1 MRRAAPAA
9 APVAVDKEVKRKQR
23 MGDIKLDL
31 HRVLLDNLNLA
42 ALEHATE
49 ADLRAEINAISAEHL
64 NDNAI
69 VLGREDRIILNKEL
83 YDEVT
88 GLGPLETLL
97 QDESV
102 NDILVN
108 GPQQI
113 FVERSGKLELT
124 DVTFKDERHLLRI
137 IDKIVSA
144 VGRRVD
150 ESKPYVDA
158 RLKDGSRFNAMV
170 PPVAVDGSL
179 VSIRKFKKDK
189 LGIDDLVQ
197 FGAFSEEMAAY
208 LQAAVSTR
216 LNVIV
221 SGGTGSGKTTT
232 LNALSSF
239 IADDE
244 RILTIEDTAELQLQ
258 QTHVGRMESRP
269 PNVEGKGE
277 VSPRDCL
284 KNALRMRPDRIIVGE
299 TRGEE
304 VIDMLQ
310 AMNTGHDGSM
320 TTIHANNPRDGISR
334 LENMVA
340 MAGIEMPLK
349 AVRSQISSAVNLI
362 VQASRLQDGS
372 RRMTSITEITGM
384 EGDVISMQEIFRFQR
399 VGPDARQQ
407 DHRPLS
413 QPQACAA
420 TSPSASASGA
430 MICPRPSLN
439 PSQRSKPHGHQCR
452 THHLRSDLYRR
463 AGARRRASIWRLFG
477 RSISLNSRV
486 NRRLEMIEKGD
497 TPRGGAGQI
506 CARRC
511 SSTRKSKG
519 IPLYSLWLSEK
530 AQKGRDCLLPATADH
545 GDGRPFGS
553 VLPWP
558 DRRHRDRSTRAHRR
572 LHRHGG
578 RCCVYVGVHES
589 QQAHGDHRRTAPR
602 CGRAD
607 GALLARRSPVH
618 QRHHHR
624 EQRNPRPACLRIR
637 CDRG

>member
-1 MRRAAPAA
+1 MFSRYKKQPEAQP
-9 APVAVDKEVKRKQR
+9 VDKAAQAQPAPSASVAEKEPTANAVVRRPIKKKTAEVASSDRDRKRKER
-23 MGDIKLDL
+23 LGEIKIEL
-31 HRVLLDNLNLA
+31 HRELLENLNLA
-42 ALEHATE
+42 ALENAGE
-49 ADLRAEINAISAEHL
+49 ADLRAEISAIASEVL
-64 NDNAI
+64 ETRNI
-69 VLGREDRIILNKEL
+69 VLNREDRTQLNKEL

-113 FVERSGKLELT
+113 FVERFGKLELS
-124 DVTFKDERHLLRI
+124 DITFKDEKHLMRI

-150 ESKPYVDA
+150 ESNPYVDA
-158 RLKDGSRFNAMV
+158 RLADGSRFNAMV
-170 PPVAVDGSL
+170 PPIAVDGSL

-189 LGIDDLVQ
+189 LAIDDLVN
-197 FGAFSEEMAAY
+197 FGAFTEEMAAY

-216 LNVIV
+216 LNIIV

-239 IADDE
+239 IDDAE

-299 TRGEE
+299 TRGAE

-320 TTIHANNPRDGISR
+320 TTIHANSARDGISR
-334 LENMVA
+334 LENMIA
-340 MAGIEMPLK
+340 MAGIEMPIK

-384 EGDVISMQEIFRFQR
+384 EGDVISMQELFRFQR
-399 VGPDARQQ
+399 VGLTPDNKIIG
-407 DHRPLS
+407 HFT
-413 QPQACAA
+413 A
-420 TSPSASASGA
+420 TGV
-430 MICPRPSLN
+430 
-439 PSQRSKPHGHQCR
+439 RSHYSERFRLWGF
-452 THHLRSDLYRR
+452 DLP
-463 AGARRRASIWRLFG
+463 ASIYDPTT
-477 RSISLNSRV
+477 
-486 NRRLEMIEKGD
+486 M
-497 TPRGGAGQI
+497 
-506 CARRC
+506 
-511 SSTRKSKG
+511 
-519 IPLYSLWLSEK
+519 
-530 AQKGRDCLLPATADH
+530 
-545 GDGRPFGS
+545 
-553 VLPWP
+553 
-558 DRRHRDRSTRAHRR
+558 
-572 LHRHGG
+572 
-578 RCCVYVGVHES
+578 
-589 QQAHGDHRRTAPR
+589 
-602 CGRAD
+602 
-607 GALLARRSPVH
+607 
-618 QRHHHR
+618 
-624 EQRNPRPACLRIR
+624 
-637 CDRG
+637 

>member
-1 MRRAAPAA
+1 MFSKYKKPSATPPAASKEAAPVADIASAKPAAAAAVTRKAAPAA
-9 APVAVDKEVKRKQR
+9 SAQVTPMDKERKRKER
-23 MGDIKLDL
+23 MGEIKLDL
-31 HRVLLDNLNLA
+31 HRVLLDNLNLS

-49 ADLRAEINAISAEHL
+49 QDLRQEISAISSEFL
-64 NDNAI
+64 EERSI
-69 VLGREDRIILNKEL
+69 VLNREDRQNLTSEL

-97 QDESV
+97 KDETV

-150 ESKPYVDA
+150 ESNPYVDA

-189 LGIDDLVQ
+189 LGIDDLVE
-197 FGAFSEEMAAY
+197 FGAFTEEMAAY
-208 LQAAVSTR
+208 LQAAVATR

-239 IADDE
+239 IDNAE

-320 TTIHANNPRDGISR
+320 TTIHANSARDGVSR
-334 LENMVA
+334 LENMIA

-384 EGDVISMQEIFRFQR
+384 EGEVISMQEIFRYQR
-399 VGPDARQQ
+399 VGLTPENKIIGHFTATGVRSAYAERFRMWGYDL
-407 DHRPLS
+407 PPS
-413 QPQACAA
+413 IYEPIAA
-420 TSPSASASGA
+420 
-430 MICPRPSLN
+430 
-439 PSQRSKPHGHQCR
+439 
-452 THHLRSDLYRR
+452 
-463 AGARRRASIWRLFG
+463 
-477 RSISLNSRV
+477 
-486 NRRLEMIEKGD
+486 E
-497 TPRGGAGQI
+497 
-506 CARRC
+506 
-511 SSTRKSKG
+511 
-519 IPLYSLWLSEK
+519 
-530 AQKGRDCLLPATADH
+530 
-545 GDGRPFGS
+545 
-553 VLPWP
+553 
-558 DRRHRDRSTRAHRR
+558 
-572 LHRHGG
+572 
-578 RCCVYVGVHES
+578 
-589 QQAHGDHRRTAPR
+589 
-602 CGRAD
+602 
-607 GALLARRSPVH
+607 
-618 QRHHHR
+618 
-624 EQRNPRPACLRIR
+624 
-637 CDRG
+637 

>member
-1 MRRAAPAA
+1 MFSKYKKPGAEPKGAAVEKAKAKPTAEIKELSDAPAKA
-9 APVAVDKEVKRKQR
+9 ARKSAPVQAAQVTPMDKERKKKQR
-23 MGDIKLDL
+23 MQEIKLEL
-31 HRVLLDNLNLA
+31 HRTLLDNLNLA
-42 ALEHATE
+42 ALEHASE
-49 ADLRAEINAISAEHL
+49 QDLRQEINSIASEYL
-64 NDNAI
+64 QDKAI
-69 VLGREDRIILNKEL
+69 VLPREERLNLNQEL

-97 QDESV
+97 KDETV

-113 FVERSGKLELT
+113 FVERAGQLELT

-150 ESKPYVDA
+150 ESNPYVDA

-189 LGIDDLVQ
+189 LGIDDLVR
-197 FGAFSEEMAAY
+197 FGAFTEEMAAY
-208 LQAAVSTR
+208 LQAAVATR

-239 IADDE
+239 IDNDE

-258 QTHVGRMESRP
+258 QIHVGRMESRP

-320 TTIHANNPRDGISR
+320 TTIHANSARDGISR
-334 LENMVA
+334 LENMIA
-340 MAGIEMPLK
+340 MAGIEMPIK
-349 AVRSQISSAVNLI
+349 AVRSQVSSAVNLI

-399 VGPDARQQ
+399 VGLTADNKIIG
-407 DHRPLS
+407 HFT
-413 QPQACAA
+413 A
-420 TSPSASASGA
+420 TGV
-430 MICPRPSLN
+430 
-439 PSQRSKPHGHQCR
+439 RSNFSERFRLWGY
-452 THHLRSDLYRR
+452 DLP
-463 AGARRRASIWRLFG
+463 ASIY
-477 RSISLNSRV
+477 
-486 NRRLEMIEKGD
+486 E
-497 TPRGGAGQI
+497 
-506 CARRC
+506 
-511 SSTRKSKG
+511 
-519 IPLYSLWLSEK
+519 
-530 AQKGRDCLLPATADH
+530 
-545 GDGRPFGS
+545 PF
-553 VLPWP
+553 
-558 DRRHRDRSTRAHRR
+558 AA
-572 LHRHGG
+572 
-578 RCCVYVGVHES
+578 E
-589 QQAHGDHRRTAPR
+589 
-602 CGRAD
+602 
-607 GALLARRSPVH
+607 
-618 QRHHHR
+618 
-624 EQRNPRPACLRIR
+624 
-637 CDRG
+637 